1 MAGMV
6 VSAATGVLSSLLS
19 ELSDLLTDL
28 YKQRKG
34 VRRDI
39 EFLCSELTDM
49 NGALEKLAGMEK
61 LDIQTKVWR
70 DKVREMAYDIE
81 DSVDIFMHV
90 VTWPPR
96 VEETCAA
103 NSSQRRLRPTT

>member
-6 VSAATGVLSSLLS
+6 VSAATGEFTSLLS
-19 ELSDLLTDL
+19 ELSDLFTDL

-39 EFLCSELTDM
+39 EFLCSEWTDM

-61 LDIQTKVWR
+61 LDISKQRCGETR
-70 DKVREMAYDIE
+70 FAR
-81 DSVDIFMHV
+81 
-90 VTWPPR
+90 WPTISR
-96 VEETCAA
+96 TVLT
-103 NSSQRRLRPTT
+103 SSCML